1 MQQVQAPDAT
11 LRVILRFRGEV
22 VGQLYVQA
30 TIEDWNAICN
40 RPFANTGD
48 VHQHNFAENTIHY
61 EWIGSRES
69 LT

>member
-30 TIEDWNAICN
+30 TIEDWDAISH

-48 VHQHNFAENTIHY
+48 VHQHDFGENTIHY
-61 EWIGSRES
+61 EWIGPKEYVA
-69 LT
+69 